1 MCVWCSS
8 SGTETNETRN
18 QTTEWFKSYL
28 VAFIAIIINPDL
40 NIMQSILVVLDIYG
54 RYNIK
59 TESETSFAVG
69 FSCSKVVPG
78 SSTLTQLFYGKK
90 CFRFNGWISCFQ
102 VRGQIFSP
110 FLKMN
115 LM

>member
-1 MCVWCSS
+1 MRFSSNSFNIFSFLFFLCVWCSS

-40 NIMQSILVVLDIYG
+40 NIMQSILVVLDICG

-59 TESETSFAVG
+59 TED
-69 FSCSKVVPG
+69 
-78 SSTLTQLFYGKK
+78 
-90 CFRFNGWISCFQ
+90 
-102 VRGQIFSP
+102 
-110 FLKMN
+110 
-115 LM
+115 